1 MDVKVRD
8 LSKAYIIVLLPF
20 KGGFSAFLL
29 TIVTYIYRKFC

>member
-20 KGGFSAFLL
+20 KGGFSAFSA
-29 TIVTYIYRKFC
+29 YIYRKFC